1 MGKFIND
8 IKCLAVQKAVYLS
21 LYKGH
26 KPNEWEPWKESKKTI
41 YENGLIC
48 YNDIRYGNSFPNSF
62 FDIWYPDDK
71 KEKKPVVVYFHGGG
85 FIFGDKTS
93 GDPLSVNNGD
103 VSKLLE
109 IVKSGYILVNANYA
123 LAPKYRFPVQILQID
138 ELFKY
143 LLTHDEELNIDMN
156 HVCLAGSSAGAIMTE
171 IYATCVCNQDY
182 AQRFDLNPIM
192 SSDKL
197 KVLAID
203 EAALD
208 ASTFNKNM
216 YAMLGCVSGTRKNS
230 PDSDIAIINAKKY
243 ITDKYIPTWI
253 NASNEGGENGP
264 FAVEA
269 KGVKAKLDAIGCPCT
284 MIYFP
289 DENLPHGYMD
299 QLSTNEFAKQ
309 AFNSMMTF
317 IKKYI

>member
-1 MGKFIND
+1 M
-8 IKCLAVQKAVYLS
+8 
-21 LYKGH
+21 
-26 KPNEWEPWKESKKTI
+26 
-41 YENGLIC
+41 
-48 YNDIRYGNSFPNSF
+48 
-62 FDIWYPDDK
+62 
-71 KEKKPVVVYFHGGG
+71 
-85 FIFGDKTS
+85 
-93 GDPLSVNNGD
+93 
-103 VSKLLE
+103 E

-269 KGVKAKLDAIGCPCT
+269 KGVKAKLDEISCPCT

-309 AFNSMMTF
+309 AFNSMMSF